1 MESVLLK
8 QQSDSLKRLEELSK
22 QDRLLQ
28 LAQVGYEKK
37 LDDDETKH
45 SQEQLK
51 ELKKMNASLEKTNSN
66 VIKLNTAFQK
76 AAIPS
81 SKKDAT
87 VFSAEG
93 VDKVTNATEKMRD
106 YRGIKE
112 RVRDKF
118 LGRDG
123 DKYDQNSLRYKF
135 TTARG
140 FLDTVGLVNKD
151 SKGLFG
157 DMLAKREDKQRYIED
172 AMALNPQ
179 MKNLKQYG
187 GDEGKVKEFFGN
199 QFDQSVTK
207 QKELRSVNAKIEGMK
222 SRGLSDDEIARTT
235 GGKRLLKQKAE
246 LATAVGTTDFRF
258 KGLAKQEAGA
268 KDEPSVF
275 VKDDVKDNV
284 IPFPKL
290 GDANTGT
297 TEENM
302 LEQNKMISQQTDLLV
317 KIEENTRKDLN
328 PPHKKDEE
336 PKGGF
341 LSGLLDALGSLGST
355 ILALTT
361 SLGGKLLGG
370 AKAIGSAAIGAGKS
384 VLGKLGGPMGK
395 VLGPVAAIAGGIYSG
410 YTAWNE
416 ADEKVKKGEITEREG
431 TVLKGGAVGKG
442 VGTAGGALAGG
453 KLGAMIGTAI
463 LPGVGTA
470 VGGIL
475 GGIIGGLAGG
485 EFGDAVG
492 QFITDGA
499 LKIKDGIDEY
509 IIKPLSEMFE
519 SVTGVFKEYIIE
531 PLAEFFAPIGDFF
544 KGIKDSVMSFL
555 EDFGI
560 PEIGFTIPVI
570 NKKVSIGPFYPFRPE
585 QGVDKIGTNEK
596 LSQSSVT
603 SGGSTTEKSEFQQ
616 NINNVNKD
624 ESTLLFSGEKR
635 VAKDGTLQ
643 ESDSGRYLAKF
654 DPKSGKASYSYSGE
668 NGETFDKEISKDAW
682 YKLKKANKE
691 GADNTKVAEIIKED
705 EAYQKLS
712 WLDKRK
718 VDLGIAKATELAAP
732 AAELAKTATPANAP
746 AAGNTL
752 SKASANNDQLRTEAN
767 RPVSGGN
774 TVVSAPTVNNVNNT
788 TQTVRMQPRN
798 RDNSL
803 SSYLSSRYA

>member
-8 QQSDSLKRLEELSK
+8 QQTDSLKRIEELSK

-45 SQEQLK
+45 SQEQVK
-51 ELKKMNASLEKTNSN
+51 ELKKMNATLEKTNSN

-76 AAIPS
+76 AAIPF
-81 SKKDAT
+81 SKKDTT

-93 VDKVTNATEKMRD
+93 VDKVSNATEKMRD
-106 YRGIKE
+106 YRRIKE

-258 KGLAKQEAGA
+258 KGLAKQEAGT

-275 VKDDVKDNV
+275 VKDNV

-317 KIEENTRKDLN
+317 KIEENTRKDLT

-395 VLGPVAAIAGGIYSG
+395 VLGPVAAVAGGIYSG

-416 ADEKVKKGEITEREG
+416 ADEKVKRGEITEREG
-431 TVLKGGAVGKG
+431 TVQKGGAVGKG

-509 IIKPLSEMFE
+509 IIKPLGEMFE

-544 KGIKDSVMSFL
+544 KNIKESVMGFL

-560 PEIGFTIPVI
+560 PEIGFTIPII
-570 NKKVSIGPFYPFRPE
+570 NKKVSIGPFYPFRPDE
-585 QGVDKIGTNEK
+585 GTNRVASNESLK
-596 LSQSSVT
+596 QTSSSNGEESSKFNQNIVSSGKTGYANKDGSVRYGKDETTVLSQ
-603 SGGSTTEKSEFQQ
+603 
-616 NINNVNKD
+616 
-624 ESTLLFSGEKR
+624 GEK
-635 VAKDGTLQ
+635 VVDGKATYT
-643 ESDSGRYLAKF
+643 SNMATF
-654 DPKSGKASYSYSGE
+654 DPTTGKSYVSGDV
-668 NGETFDKEISKDAW
+668 GEKEISKRAFNQIKSNAKAGGDA
-682 YKLKKANKE
+682 
-691 GADNTKVAEIIKED
+691 DKVAEIIKED
-705 EAYQKLS
+705 EAYQKLG

-732 AAELAKTATPANAP
+732 AADLAKSAAPANAP